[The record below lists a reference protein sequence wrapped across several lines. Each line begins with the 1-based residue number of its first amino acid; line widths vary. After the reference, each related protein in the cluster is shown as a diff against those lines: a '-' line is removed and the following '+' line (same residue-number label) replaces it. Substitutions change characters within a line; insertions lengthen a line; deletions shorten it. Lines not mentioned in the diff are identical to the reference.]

1 MKNLGTFIA
10 NRNVAQITKDFLNFV
25 DSNKNWRHLKHA
37 KYIFARRSGL
47 NFLKAC
53 ANSDLQTVNAQDTPM
68 PPPRK
73 WMMPVALSMVMLSAL
88 GWIEGT
94 T

>member
-1 MKNLGTFIA
+1 MI
-10 NRNVAQITKDFLNFV
+10 QE
-25 DSNKNWRHLKHA
+25 
-37 KYIFARRSGL
+37 RRDQQRP
-47 NFLKAC
+47 LKAC

>member
-1 MKNLGTFIA
+1 MPTAKQICVSYA
-10 NRNVAQITKDFLNFV
+10 NR
-25 DSNKNWRHLKHA
+25 
-37 KYIFARRSGL
+37 
-47 NFLKAC
+47 
-53 ANSDLQTVNAQDTPM
+53 DLQTVKAQDTPM

>member
-1 MKNLGTFIA
+1 MQSLYG
-10 NRNVAQITKDFLNFV
+10 V
-25 DSNKNWRHLKHA
+25 SSHLPQNERK
-37 KYIFARRSGL
+37 KYTIDRDQKSQETL
-47 NFLKAC
+47 SSDWTLKAC

>member
-1 MKNLGTFIA
+1 MS
-10 NRNVAQITKDFLNFV
+10 QE
-25 DSNKNWRHLKHA
+25 
-37 KYIFARRSGL
+37 RRDQQRP
-47 NFLKAC
+47 LKAC

-73 WMMPVALSMVMLSAL
+73 WMMPVALSLVMLSAF

-94 T
+94 TLSWDETGQQLADLSLAN

>member
-1 MKNLGTFIA
+1 MWKGISEIYFERSRFSSEKLKC
-10 NRNVAQITKDFLNFV
+10 TKCQH
-25 DSNKNWRHLKHA
+25 WT
-37 KYIFARRSGL
+37 
-47 NFLKAC
+47 LKAC

-73 WMMPVALSMVMLSAL
+73 WMMPVALSMVMLSAF